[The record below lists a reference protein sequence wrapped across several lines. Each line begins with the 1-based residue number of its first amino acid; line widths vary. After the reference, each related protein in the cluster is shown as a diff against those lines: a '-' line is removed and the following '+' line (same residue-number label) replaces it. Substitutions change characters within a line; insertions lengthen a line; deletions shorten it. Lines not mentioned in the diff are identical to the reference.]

1 VVPVVSQHA
10 DAVTVNGLPLHPLIV
25 HATVVALPVT
35 AVLAVVYV
43 VRSAKRDLRGRS
55 AGDPLRLP
63 LMVLGVLS
71 AGLVWVTSVSG
82 RQLRDTLGMPHAVV
96 ATHQGWADRLEWT
109 TFAFA
114 VVILLVGFLDQRA
127 GWLRGLLHG
136 LLIAGAV
143 AVVVLCVLTGDA
155 GAKLVWGSIG

>member
-1 VVPVVSQHA
+1 
-10 DAVTVNGLPLHPLIV
+10 
-25 HATVVALPVT
+25 
-35 AVLAVVYV
+35 
-43 VRSAKRDLRGRS
+43 
-55 AGDPLRLP
+55 
-63 LMVLGVLS
+63 
-71 AGLVWVTSVSG
+71 
-82 RQLRDTLGMPHAVV
+82 MPHAVV
-96 ATHQGWADRLEWT
+96 ATHQGWADRQEWT